1 MLTSTGTHNTAIGL
15 TASAGGIEN
24 QFAADKTYTIKNAD
38 NDLSIVLTDD
48 SSTAAN
54 EKIVLTNTNGTAESA
69 ITLTSTA
76 GGVDIDAAAAKDVNI
91 AGGQVALVSKDD
103 AASAI
108 SLTTNIGTSETIVL
122 TNTQG
127 TADGA
132 ITLAASAGG
141 VDIDA
146 AAAKDVNIAGG
157 QVALVSKD
165 DAASA
170 ISLTTNIGT
179 SETIVLTNT
188 QGTGAGAINLE
199 ASAGGVLVSARME
212 ILLLLLN
219 CMLQLEQ
226 VKQLILLTQL
236 VQELVLLH

>member
-1 MLTSTGTHNTAIGL
+1 NFGNSSLTLKQHSLYNITHASNGNGQNLTIAQTGNVAAGLLLTSAGTHNTAIGL

-170 ISLTTNIGT
+170 IS
-179 SETIVLTNT
+179 
-188 QGTGAGAINLE
+188 
-199 ASAGGVLVSARME
+199 
-212 ILLLLLN
+212 
-219 CMLQLEQ
+219 
-226 VKQLILLTQL
+226 
-236 VQELVLLH
+236 